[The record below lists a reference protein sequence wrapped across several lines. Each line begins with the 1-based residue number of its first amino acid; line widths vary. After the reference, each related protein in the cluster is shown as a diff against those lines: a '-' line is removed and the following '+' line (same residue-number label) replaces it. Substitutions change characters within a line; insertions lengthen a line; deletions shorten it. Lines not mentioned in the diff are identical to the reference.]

1 MIEEEKDKKEDG
13 VIEPIEAPTTTSIGE
28 EVEYKGSFDND
39 FNNDFNRSVMA
50 MKEKTSL
57 KDAFCG
63 INSLFVVKGGIED
76 VNVIDFDFDL
86 PALVDSINYSEGEPT
101 KNGVKV
107 HGLDSDWCTMY
118 EAGEATF
125 SVDIPTAHTDV
136 LELFWVKGED
146 VTATVNGASWKGQ
159 KYDRKGK
166 QITLG
171 IGILSA
177 DGTKLFIVDKVE
189 AVASNIF
196 ESGSTQPHLVRV
208 TGSVTSDN
216 FVFLKKEEAEA

>member
-1 MIEEEKDKKEDG
+1 MIEEYKDKKEDG
-13 VIEPIEAPTTTSIGE
+13 VIEPIEPHATKSIGE
-28 EVEYKGSFDND
+28 DVEYRGSFNND
-39 FNNDFNRSVMA
+39 FNNDFNRNVMA
-50 MKEKTSL
+50 IKEKVNL

-76 VNVIDFDFDL
+76 VKTIDFDFDL

-101 KNGVKV
+101 RNGVKV

-118 EAGEATF
+118 ETGEATF

-136 LELFWVKGED
+136 LELFWGKGED
-146 VTATVNGASWKGQ
+146 VTSTVNGAAWKGQ
-159 KYDRKGK
+159 KYARTGK

-189 AVASNIF
+189 AVATNIF

-216 FVFLKKEEAEA
+216 FIFLKKGETGA